1 MQTWLVVKSVSNLW
15 GNISTRSV
23 VLLQHEVCSGHSGSY
38 WGGTGSLGVPGAGI
52 PWDSLFTFS
61 GILLLV
67 QIVGPVSSS
76 VLKWV
81 VLCLEW
87 LLGGDVL
94 AGGPRFLLSINHVLS
109 LYFINDCVLFMC
121 LAQDSASSVPLL
133 IAYCVCMYE
142 LVCFLVVWCTLCY
155 WDVCKVHYK

>member
-1 MQTWLVVKSVSNLW
+1 MALARWAC
-15 GNISTRSV
+15 R
-23 VLLQHEVCSGHSGSY
+23 VLGYPEIHFL
-38 WGGTGSLGVPGAGI
+38 
-52 PWDSLFTFS
+52 TFS

-67 QIVGPVSSS
+67 QIVGPVSSP

-81 VLCLEW
+81 VLCLER

-142 LVCFLVVWCTLCY
+142 LCVFSRCVMHFVLLGCMQSALQIKF
-155 WDVCKVHYK
+155 D

>member
-1 MQTWLVVKSVSNLW
+1 M
-15 GNISTRSV
+15 
-23 VLLQHEVCSGHSGSY
+23 
-38 WGGTGSLGVPGAGI
+38 
-52 PWDSLFTFS
+52 
-61 GILLLV
+61 
-67 QIVGPVSSS
+67 
-76 VLKWV
+76 LKWV

-142 LVCFLVVWCTLCY
+142 LCVFSHCAMHFVLLGCMQSALQIKF
-155 WDVCKVHYK
+155 D

>member
-1 MQTWLVVKSVSNLW
+1 M
-15 GNISTRSV
+15 
-23 VLLQHEVCSGHSGSY
+23 
-38 WGGTGSLGVPGAGI
+38 
-52 PWDSLFTFS
+52 
-61 GILLLV
+61 
-67 QIVGPVSSS
+67 SSS

-142 LVCFLVVWCTLCY
+142 LCVFSRCVMHFVLLGCMQSALQIKC
-155 WDVCKVHYK
+155 DSQRKKVAVSLKLTMAAPQEVSVAAVASGI

>member
-1 MQTWLVVKSVSNLW
+1 MALARWAC
-15 GNISTRSV
+15 R
-23 VLLQHEVCSGHSGSY
+23 VLGYPEIHFL
-38 WGGTGSLGVPGAGI
+38 
-52 PWDSLFTFS
+52 TFS

-67 QIVGPVSSS
+67 QIVGPVSSP

-109 LYFINDCVLFMC
+109 LYFINDCVLLMY
-121 LAQDSASSVPLL
+121 LAQDSASSVPQFLFSLL
-133 IAYCVCMYE
+133 TVCVCMNF
-142 LVCFLVVWCTLCY
+142 VCFLVV
-155 WDVCKVHYK
+155 

>member
-1 MQTWLVVKSVSNLW
+1 MALARWAC
-15 GNISTRSV
+15 R
-23 VLLQHEVCSGHSGSY
+23 VLGYPEIHFL
-38 WGGTGSLGVPGAGI
+38 
-52 PWDSLFTFS
+52 TFS

-67 QIVGPVSSS
+67 QIVGPVSSP

-109 LYFINDCVLFMC
+109 LYFINDCVLLMY
-121 LAQDSASSVPLL
+121 LAQDSASSVPQFLFLL
-133 IAYCVCMYE
+133 LTVCVCMNLCVFSLCDALCVTGMYAK
-142 LVCFLVVWCTLCY
+142 CFTN
-155 WDVCKVHYK
+155 KV